1 MATGPKFCPERPD
14 CKPHISPYACI
25 DREWNRSVELRL
37 FGDLSIGV
45 LEFPDFD
52 EICSKRSGRLSKIG
66 LVILNEPPDG
76 PSSAIHDGIED
87 DLFQLFDIM
96 KDWTHVDREQQGLIE
111 LELRLSFIELKS
123 AQYPCSFDKL
133 PEVHVIGSIYEV
145 CKYDVVRLHP
155 SSSLSLYRK
164 LPNIHRASLTLPLE
178 PSRHFSMG
186 DIGSKYQSNLLC
198 NATVHPT
205 TPPTILLTPS
215 GAISSLS
222 IQNPLVT
229 HLDLISSS
237 DFGMRWPSPTPRLPI
252 TKYLTASSLPWNHRL
267 VSLKLQYVVNVPK
280 FLREASNIEWPTMKT
295 IDLVSIMT
303 AIDSNNN
310 EGQIMAHATYRNI
323 IKALITALPG
333 MPKATTFR
341 ISMEFDATYGRAF
354 KVGMSLGDIAIHKK
368 PAKIPPRFADW
379 RCREEVFEVLPCCGT
394 FVPDFYTG
402 TLKIAGMAIPGDL
415 ATQLQDAFSRYPE
428 LPKELRLH
436 IIGEAVKPY
445 TYKNTN
451 WDPTTDTRLAR
462 FASIDF
468 DWNQIIEQKLFQTI
482 VCQAEDI
489 AEFGEVCGKRYRHL
503 KEIHL
508 RMHLLD
514 PSLTMLSRQEL
525 FVRGLE
531 QLFNTM
537 KDWSHAD
544 RKHQD
549 LIQLSVFINTD
560 FRDSFSSPPCN
571 FSNFPYVQIIGGMSE
586 SPNGWSCYS
595 LHHTAMHSLYKKLPN
610 LHHASLAL
618 PFRYSLQKTI
628 EDVSSAIRL
637 LHTTKPG
644 LTELEII
651 ASGWFAYPE
660 RLMGR
665 RNWITVSKCL
675 SPLVSRWSDNLVSL
689 TLDRSIDVPQF
700 LLVASNA
707 MWPNIKELNLSGPLD
722 YSEDDADRTKADI
735 LEGLIA
741 SLSSMPRMETIRILL
756 EGPYPKLEVRCSLK
770 IDLGIRWISKEDFGV
785 PRWRRGAVV
794 DAMDTTPCVDSLL
807 PVSTSR
813 IAQAVDINLQGHLV
827 TELQDTVWLHRSLDL
842 ERTKKHHHQR
852 HNSTISRTRDTS
864 LPPPPNQTQPS
875 PQFLKNLSKMHLMCN
890 VDPASGKRTYTL
902 KKVLEGK
909 VTKSAHPARFS
920 PDDKWSKH
928 RNLLRKRFGRLPQGI

>member
-1 MATGPKFCPERPD
+1 
-14 CKPHISPYACI
+14 
-25 DREWNRSVELRL
+25 
-37 FGDLSIGV
+37 
-45 LEFPDFD
+45 
-52 EICSKRSGRLSKIG
+52 
-66 LVILNEPPDG
+66 
-76 PSSAIHDGIED
+76 
-87 DLFQLFDIM
+87 
-96 KDWTHVDREQQGLIE
+96 
-111 LELRLSFIELKS
+111 
-123 AQYPCSFDKL
+123 
-133 PEVHVIGSIYEV
+133 
-145 CKYDVVRLHP
+145 
-155 SSSLSLYRK
+155 
-164 LPNIHRASLTLPLE
+164 
-178 PSRHFSMG
+178 
-186 DIGSKYQSNLLC
+186 
-198 NATVHPT
+198 
-205 TPPTILLTPS
+205 
-215 GAISSLS
+215 
-222 IQNPLVT
+222 
-229 HLDLISSS
+229 
-237 DFGMRWPSPTPRLPI
+237 
-252 TKYLTASSLPWNHRL
+252 
-267 VSLKLQYVVNVPK
+267 
-280 FLREASNIEWPTMKT
+280 
-295 IDLVSIMT
+295 
-303 AIDSNNN
+303 
-310 EGQIMAHATYRNI
+310 
-323 IKALITALPG
+323 
-333 MPKATTFR
+333 
-341 ISMEFDATYGRAF
+341 ME
-354 KVGMSLGDIAIHKK
+354 
-368 PAKIPPRFADW
+368 
-379 RCREEVFEVLPCCGT
+379 
-394 FVPDFYTG
+394 
-402 TLKIAGMAIPGDL
+402 
-415 ATQLQDAFSRYPE
+415 FSRYPE

-451 WDPTTDTRLAR
+451 SDPTTDTRLAR

-489 AEFGEVCGKRYRHL
+489 AEFGE
-503 KEIHL
+503 
-508 RMHLLD
+508 
-514 PSLTMLSRQEL
+514 EL

-531 QLFNTM
+531 QLFNIM

-560 FRDSFSSPPCN
+560 FRDSFSSPSCN

-628 EDVSSAIRL
+628 EDVSSAVRL

-756 EGPYPKLEVRCSLK
+756 EGPYPKLEMRCSLK

-785 PRWRRGAVV
+785 PRWRRGAVI
-794 DAMDTTPCVDSLL
+794 DAMDTTPCADSLL

-813 IAQAVDINLQGHLV
+813 IAQAVGINLQGHLV

-842 ERTKKHHHQR
+842 EVFCCHGACRALNDSNTPCTRWNRRTYTWDKVLNNMDEFIYEMGLYFDEMCLLDEMDELPNFCDIIRPSHAHETPPFHRNQIKHNHHLNSKK
-852 HNSTISRTRDTS
+852 
-864 LPPPPNQTQPS
+864 
-875 PQFLKNLSKMHLMCN
+875 KKLSKMHLMCN